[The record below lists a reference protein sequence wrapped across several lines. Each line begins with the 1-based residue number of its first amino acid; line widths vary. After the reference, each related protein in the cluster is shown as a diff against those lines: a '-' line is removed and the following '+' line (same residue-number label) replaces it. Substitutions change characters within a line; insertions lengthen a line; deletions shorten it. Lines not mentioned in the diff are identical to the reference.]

1 MNTALLMM
9 GGSGTRFGADIPKQ
23 YIKVSDRPI
32 FSYILEGYNKL
43 ENIDKIIIVSHA
55 DWIDYVEQ
63 TAKEVNA
70 HKLYRVTAGGETR
83 SESVKNGLKAAA
95 EFSKPDDVI
104 LIHDATHPYV
114 DAQGITE
121 VIDGVKAYG
130 GATLA
135 QFNYDTVY
143 RMDDDHIL
151 SNIEPRFNI
160 VAGASPEAFT
170 FGKIFDIYQ
179 NSPKEELEQMTS
191 AGAIALA
198 HGIKMKVVRANVLN
212 LKITYADDMELFK
225 KLAADYFFPGA
236 ETKKKK
242 QSLKEIHKESR
253 RG

>member
-23 YIKVSDRPI
+23 YIKVGGRPI
-32 FSYILEGYNKL
+32 FSYILEGYNAL
-43 ENIDKIIIVSHA
+43 ADVDKIIIVSHA
-55 DWIDYVEQ
+55 DWIDYV
-63 TAKEVNA
+63 KEIA
-70 HKLYRVTAGGETR
+70 EEIKADKLYRVVPGGDTR
-83 SESVKNGLKAAA
+83 SESVKNGLAAAA
-95 EFSKPDDVI
+95 EYSADDDVI

-114 DAQGITE
+114 DAKGVTE
-121 VIDGVKAYG
+121 VIEGVREFG

-151 SNIEPRFNI
+151 TNIEPRFNI

-170 FGKIFDIYQ
+170 FGKIYDIYMH
-179 NSPKEELEQMTS
+179 SPKEELEQMTS

-212 LKITYADDMELFK
+212 LKITYADDMNLFT
-225 KLAADYFFPGA
+225 KLVDNYFFTA
-236 ETKKKK
+236 E
-242 QSLKEIHKESR
+242 
-253 RG
+253 

>member
-1 MNTALLMM
+1 MNTVLLMM
-9 GGSGTRFGADIPKQ
+9 GGSGTRFGSDKPKQ
-23 YIKVSDRPI
+23 YIEVGGRPI
-32 FSYILEGYNKL
+32 FSYILEGYNSL
-43 ENIDKIIIVSHA
+43 PEVDKIIIVSHA
-55 DWIDYVEQ
+55 DWISYVEEI
-63 TAKEVNA
+63 AEGLNA
-70 HKLYRVTAGGETR
+70 EKAYRVVAGGDTR

-95 EFSKPDDVI
+95 EYSSPDDVI

-114 DAQGITE
+114 DAVGTRE
-121 VIDGVKAYG
+121 VIKGVKEYG

-151 SNIEPRFNI
+151 TNIEPRFNI

-170 FGKIFDIYQ
+170 FGRIYDIYM

-212 LKITYADDMELFK
+212 LKITYADDMTLFR
-225 KLAADYFFPGA
+225 KLVDNYFF
-236 ETKKKK
+236 EKD
-242 QSLKEIHKESR
+242 
-253 RG
+253 

>member
-1 MNTALLMM
+1 MNTVLLMM
-9 GGSGTRFGADIPKQ
+9 GGSGTRFGADKPKQ
-23 YIKVSDRPI
+23 YIEVGGRPI
-32 FSYILEGYNKL
+32 FSYILEGYNAL
-43 ENIDKIIIVSHA
+43 DDVDKIIIVSHA

-63 TAKEVNA
+63 IAAEIGA
-70 HKLYRVTAGGETR
+70 DKLYRVVAGGETR

-95 EFSKPDDVI
+95 EFSADDDVI

-114 DAQGITE
+114 DVAGTKE
-121 VIDGVKAYG
+121 VIEGVKEFG

-151 SNIEPRFNI
+151 TNIEPRFNI

-170 FGKIFDIYQ
+170 FGRIYDIYM

-212 LKITYADDMELFK
+212 LKITYADDMTLFT
-225 KLAADYFFPGA
+225 KLVDNYFF
-236 ETKKKK
+236 EK
-242 QSLKEIHKESR
+242 
-253 RG
+253 

>member
-1 MNTALLMM
+1 MNTVLLMM

-23 YIKVSDRPI
+23 YVKVNGRPI

-43 ENIDKIIIVSHA
+43 PCVDHIVIVSHA
-55 DWIDYVEQ
+55 DWIDYVREIAEEIKADKVYKITQ
-63 TAKEVNA
+63 
-70 HKLYRVTAGGETR
+70 GGDTR
-83 SESVKNGLKAAA
+83 SESVKNGLIAAA
-95 EFSKPDDVI
+95 EYSQDDDVI

-114 DAQGITE
+114 DAKGTKE
-121 VIDGVKAYG
+121 VIEGVKEYG

-170 FGKIFDIYQ
+170 FRKIYDIYM

-198 HGIKMKVVRANVLN
+198 HGIRMKVVRANVLN
-212 LKITYADDMELFK
+212 LKITYQDDMTLFT
-225 KLAADYFFPGA
+225 KLVDNYFF
-236 ETKKKK
+236 E
-242 QSLKEIHKESR
+242 
-253 RG
+253 

>member
-23 YIKVSDRPI
+23 YIKVGGRPI
-32 FSYILEGYNKL
+32 FSYILEGYNAL
-43 ENIDKIIIVSHA
+43 EEVDKIIVVSHA
-55 DWIDYVEQ
+55 DWIDYVQQIADEI
-63 TAKEVNA
+63 NA
-70 HKLYRVTAGGETR
+70 DKLYRVVAGGDTR
-83 SESVKNGLKAAA
+83 SESVKNGLTAAA
-95 EFSKPDDVI
+95 EYSQPDDVI

-114 DAQGITE
+114 DPVGTRE
-121 VIDGVKAYG
+121 VIEGVKKFG

-151 SNIEPRFNI
+151 TNIEPRFNI

-170 FGKIFDIYQ
+170 FGHIYDIYM
-179 NSPKEELEQMTS
+179 NSPKDELEQMTS

-225 KLAADYFFPGA
+225 KLCDNYFF
-236 ETKKKK
+236 EK
-242 QSLKEIHKESR
+242 
-253 RG
+253 

>member
-1 MNTALLMM
+1 MNTVLLMM

-23 YIKVSDRPI
+23 YVKIENRPI

-43 ENIDKIIIVSHA
+43 ACVDKIIIVSHT
-55 DWIDYVEQ
+55 DWIDYVGDVANEIG
-63 TAKEVNA
+63 AD
-70 HKLYRVTAGGETR
+70 KLYKIVAGGDTR
-83 SESVKNGLKAAA
+83 SESVKNGLTAAA
-95 EFSKPDDVI
+95 EYSADDDII

-114 DAQGITE
+114 DEKGCEE
-121 VIDGVKAYG
+121 VIAGVKEFG

-151 SNIEPRFNI
+151 TNIEPRFNI

-170 FGKIFDIYQ
+170 FGKIYDIYM

-198 HGIKMKVVRANVLN
+198 HGIQMKVVRANVLN
-212 LKITYADDMELFK
+212 LKITYQDDMDLFT
-225 KLAADYFFPGA
+225 KLVKNYFF
-236 ETKKKK
+236 K
-242 QSLKEIHKESR
+242 
-253 RG
+253 